1 MNNIEITDA
10 MLYELV
16 PKAEKLQ
23 LEQIPPEQEIG
34 HTFTKKFE
42 RRMKIL
48 IAMERSN
55 FLVRGLINKTR
66 RIALIILLIGLVTLT
81 TIASVEALRT
91 KFFNVII
98 EIYQKLTSFSFQHDK
113 QPEDITMVPAEPEY
127 IPEGFKK
134 TSVEDYFTDIHIIYS
149 NKEGQEIIFKQIYI
163 TNDKIIIDTEGT
175 TMEKMWIKG
184 YEAYYVSN
192 KGRNGIMWFKDEY
205 LFNLSSDAIEKDEL
219 IKMAESVK

>member
-1 MNNIEITDA
+1 MNNIEITDV

-34 HTFTKKFE
+34 HTFSKSFE

-98 EIYQKLTSFSFQHDK
+98 EIYQELTSFSFQHDY
-113 QPEDITMVPAEPEY
+113 QTGDITMVPVEPEY

-134 TSVEDYFTDIHIIYS
+134 TSVEDYNTTIFIIYT
-149 NKEGQEIIFKQIYI
+149 NDKGEEIIFDQTYI
-163 TNDKIIIDTEGT
+163 TNEKIIIDTEGT
-175 TMEKMWIKG
+175 TMEKLWIKG
-184 YEAYYVSN
+184 CEAYYVSN

-205 LFNLSSDAIEKDEL
+205 LFNLSSDAIEKDEI